1 MATKLK
7 PVDKKS
13 GASKGAA
20 TKDTAANRRTASQP
34 ADKVYSTLT
43 VKVDGRIATITL
55 NRPERLNA
63 INDDM
68 PGEIRQ
74 AVQAA
79 NADDRVHVIVVRGAG
94 NAFCAGYDLKEYA
107 EGDTVN
113 VITQG
118 MPWDPMV
125 DYKFMKKNTEDFMS
139 LWRSYKPTI
148 ARVHGYAA
156 AGGSDIATCCD
167 FIVMEDK
174 ARIGYMPVRVW
185 GCPSPAMWVYRLGAM
200 RAKRLMLTGD
210 LIDGQQAYEWGLA
223 TDVAPIEQLD
233 ACVQKLADRIAG
245 VPKNQLMMLKL
256 VINQAIDAMGLE
268 QTQMFATVFD
278 GITRHSPEGLWFKR
292 YAEAFGFPAAVEWR
306 DSGRPLPEPGPGNL
320 GDEFMVPPP
329 VGARSQWS
337 RDVSGRRSGV
347 AGSGAKVTPKRLA
360 KTATKAKTK
369 RLP

>member
-1 MATKLK
+1 M
-7 PVDKKS
+7 PSKKS
-13 GASKGAA
+13 PAAKSKPAGPRGSH
-20 TKDTAANRRTASQP
+20 RR
-34 ADKVYSTLT
+34 ADGTWSTLKLE
-43 VKVDGRIATITL
+43 VEGRIATLTL

-74 AVQAA
+74 AVEAA

-94 NAFCAGYDLKEYA
+94 SAFCAGYDLKKYA
-107 EGDTVN
+107 EGDTLN
-113 VITQG
+113 VITQP
-118 MPWDPMV
+118 MPWDPMI

-174 ARIGYMPVRVW
+174 ARIGYMPVREW

-210 LIDGQQAYEWGLA
+210 LIDGRQAYEWGLA
-223 TDVAPIEQLD
+223 TDVAPIDQLD
-233 ACVQKLADRIAG
+233 ATVQKLAERIAG

-292 YAEAFGFPAAVEWR
+292 YAEEFGFPAAVEWR
-306 DSGRPLPEPGPGNL
+306 DSGRPLPEPGPGGR

-329 VGARSQWS
+329 AGARSQWS
-337 RDVSGRRSGV
+337 RDVSGKRSDASFGK
-347 AGSGAKVTPKRLA
+347 AAKPGKPG
-360 KTATKAKTK
+360 KSK
-369 RLP
+369 